1 MQDYLAQLPGVV
13 QQTTIRTARACANS
27 ALMGAGAHCYLL
39 INAETGNR
47 VSVRGKQDLVV
58 EAQLLTVCHK
68 NFWLSFFFVVSKGE

>member
-39 INAETGNR
+39 INAEKGNR

-58 EAQLLTVCHK
+58 EAQLFTVIK
-68 NFWLSFFFVVSKGE
+68 FFWLSFFFVVSKGE

>member
-58 EAQLLTVCHK
+58 EAQLLTVWH
-68 NFWLSFFFVVSKGE
+68 NIFWLSFFLVVSKGE